1 MTHTEHRMR
10 TRMSGILSSDVENRV
25 DDEGRPFLEQSL
37 ASDDTEYDNS
47 KNLRRGAE
55 SLLDM
60 VKTPSEIVQS
70 LSDVSFVLL
79 RDLLI
84 SVALFFFGVHGPK
97 RFILPLIGG
106 LTMRPIPYQTT
117 QAGDILLDLT
127 LSNEFIDKSDV
138 TFTCEFEGKC
148 FLGSRTTRLT
158 ILSQRKGS
166 GLSGFGFLSFWPA

>member
-1 MTHTEHRMR
+1 
-10 TRMSGILSSDVENRV
+10 MSGILSSDVENRV
-25 DDEGRPFLEQSL
+25 DDEGRPFLEGD
-37 ASDDTEYDNS
+37 AEYDNS

-127 LSNEFIDKSDV
+127 LSNEFIEKSDV
-138 TFTCEFEGKC
+138 TFTCEFGVNVSWGVGRPVSQYFRSGKALVC
-148 FLGSRTTRLT
+148 RALASCHFGLHDRGSSATFDDTE
-158 ILSQRKGS
+158 
-166 GLSGFGFLSFWPA
+166 